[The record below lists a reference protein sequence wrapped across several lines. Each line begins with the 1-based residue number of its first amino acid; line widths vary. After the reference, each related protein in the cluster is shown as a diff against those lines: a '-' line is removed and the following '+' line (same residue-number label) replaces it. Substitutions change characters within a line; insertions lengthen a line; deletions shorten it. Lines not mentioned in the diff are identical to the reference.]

1 MIYRIDCMT
10 RLEAGDATSRVR
22 EAISRAGGRIAEHR
36 LRDGAEALFNF
47 TLRDDRFETF
57 RDGLSE
63 IAVYVER
70 AVMPERVRRREVRCH
85 LSIALE
91 LSATEDQGAR
101 GGR

>member
-22 EAISRAGGRIAEHR
+22 DAISRAGGRIAEHR

-47 TLRDDRFETF
+47 TLRDDRFESF

-63 IAVYVER
+63 IAIYVEG
-70 AVMPERVRRREVRCH
+70 AVMPERIRRRDVRCY
-85 LSIALE
+85 LSVVLE
-91 LSATEDQGAR
+91 GEPGSE
-101 GGR
+101 